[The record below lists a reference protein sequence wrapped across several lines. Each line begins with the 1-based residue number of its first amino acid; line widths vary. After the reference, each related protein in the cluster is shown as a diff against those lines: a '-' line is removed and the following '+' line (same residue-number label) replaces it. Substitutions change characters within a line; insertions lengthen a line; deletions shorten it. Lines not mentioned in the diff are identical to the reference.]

1 MTCGRTIPPGW
12 RRLPGLARQ
21 LGLTHASALN
31 CAHAPVD
38 DENQRLLLL
47 NARLAVICETIAQ
60 LRLERS
66 CRPPHTH
73 AQQ

>member
-1 MTCGRTIPPGW
+1 M
-12 RRLPGLARQ
+12 
-21 LGLTHASALN
+21 
-31 CAHAPVD
+31 CAVWLHVMVG
-38 DENQRLLLL
+38 ENQRLLLL